1 MSRWSTFF
9 LALVLLSSLLA
20 APSVART
27 DAADEIAAESRWH
40 SAEVNALI
48 HEGLRHNSDGD
59 FEAAQEVWRQLGA
72 LAPHHPAA
80 NVHAVETLF
89 WLQIFEDENRSLD
102 EPILE
107 QSEEGIRKAE
117 EWVKERPQDA
127 RARLY
132 LGQGLMNLGRLHGIR
147 LRIYRAGKFG
157 EQARKELERALELDP
172 TLTDAK
178 YPIGL
183 YAYYASLVPDLV
195 QWLNFLWFV
204 PTANAPLGLQY
215 LDEVRQGGDL
225 YRFTAT
231 FYLANIRSYHDKW
244 LDYVF
249 ALSTLQQLHAAH
261 PRNSLIHFELLETL
275 LLAGRYEEVLGEAL
289 TLEQHPGT
297 GDHDRGRA
305 NMARLWRARAELY
318 LGRPDTA
325 RQLLEGFGENGPAV
339 PSWANRWVHVVR
351 GQIADAEGER
361 AEALAEYEK
370 VTSLGLNPRFA
381 RSAELA
387 AEGIQQP
394 FRPRPQI
401 SAQEESP
408 PRGQ

>member
-1 MSRWSTFF
+1 MSRRSTLL
-9 LALVLLSSLLA
+9 LALAVLSPWAATPALA
-20 APSVART
+20 S
-27 DAADEIAAESRWH
+27 ESRWQ
-40 SAEVNALI
+40 SPELDALI

-59 FEAAQEVWRQLGA
+59 FEAADEVWQRLAA

-89 WLQIFEDENRSLD
+89 WLQIYEDDDRSLD

-107 QSEEGIRKAE
+107 QSEVGIRKAR
-117 EWVKERPQDA
+117 EWVEEQPEDA

-147 LRIYRAGKFG
+147 LRIYKAGKFG

-195 QWLNFLWFV
+195 QWLSFLWFV

-215 LDEVRQGGDL
+215 LAEVRRHGDL
-225 YRFTAT
+225 YQFTAT

-244 LDYVF
+244 LDLPF
-249 ALSTLQQLHAAH
+249 ALSTLQELHAAH
-261 PRNSLIHFELLETL
+261 PRNSLVHFELLEAL
-275 LLAGRYEEVLGEAL
+275 MLAERYEEMLSEAIVLA
-289 TLEQHPGT
+289 QHPGS

-305 NMARLWRARAELY
+305 NMARVWRARAELY
-318 LGRPDTA
+318 LGHPDTA
-325 RQLLEGFGENGPAV
+325 AQLLETFGEDGPKV
-339 PSWANRWVHVVR
+339 PSWANRWVHLTR
-351 GQIADAEGER
+351 AQIQDAQGDR
-361 AEALAEYEK
+361 ARALVEYEK
-370 VTSLGLNPRFA
+370 VTSLELNPKFS
-381 RSAELA
+381 RSTELA
-387 AEGIQQP
+387 AEGVESP

-401 SAQEESP
+401 SARRESS
-408 PRGQ
+408 RGGDLATP